1 MERENRE
8 ERRERMWRFRCDR
21 DRGRDRDTDT
31 DRDNSIMKTQ
41 IFVETKSGV
50 TTFQTAGPFNFF
62 CPVCKNIFFLN
73 IPHEKLF
80 GFLSLMKTL
89 FHVGFRFPVGLRKA
103 HPIHG

>member
-8 ERRERMWRFRCDR
+8 ERREGMWRFRCDR
-21 DRGRDRDTDT
+21 DRDKDTDT
-31 DRDNSIMKTQ
+31 DRDSSMMETQ
-41 IFVETKSGV
+41 IFVETKSGA

-73 IPHEKLF
+73 IPYEELF

-89 FHVGFRFPVGLRKA
+89 FHVEFRFPVGLRKA